1 MDVRITPAQP
11 MPIQEIDVRTDTRD
25 ILAHSRKH
33 SEKAGYAD
41 WLIVDIDA
49 HHTETVSWGEV
60 VKFIDDPV
68 LRDQADTYHRDR
80 VGAPPYGLNGDLAL
94 RYQDVGGR
102 IPHQA
107 ARSEKIDE
115 SELKEAGH
123 RDLVLAKR
131 AYEAMGIDVQV
142 VFPTPMLFLGMHP
155 QFDMEAILGK
165 AYNRWQVENILKKDP
180 KLKTMM
186 FLPFN
191 DPESALETIEEFGD
205 APGCVGFMVTS
216 VRYKAVH
223 HNHYM
228 KVYRALEERGMPL
241 GFHAGYYWQD
251 PFMMQI
257 NRFGSMHALS
267 FVWCNV
273 VHMTNWIMNGLP
285 ERFPNLPLVWIESG
299 LAWVPWLMQ
308 RLDNDYKMR
317 TSDAPSLKRLPSE
330 YMREMY
336 YTSQPMEMPDRMDLL
351 EMTFDLINAD
361 TQLLWSSDYPHWDM
375 DVPSV
380 IYDLPFL
387 DEKAKLNILGENARK
402 LYNMDVSD
410 RFPNYQPPV

>member
-1 MDVRITPAQP
+1 MDTGIEPVRENTVREITTYTDSR
-11 MPIQEIDVRTDTRD
+11 DV
-25 ILAHSRKH
+25 LAKARKQ
-33 SEKAGYAD
+33 AD
-41 WLIVDIDA
+41 ERNFDDVFIADIDS
-49 HHTETVSWGEV
+49 HHTETESWREIITY
-60 VKFIDDPV
+60 IDDPV
-68 LRDQADTYHRDR
+68 IQENAREMVFHRS
-80 VGAPPYGLNGDLAL
+80 GTPPYGLNGDLAM

-107 ARSEKIDE
+107 ARGEHVDE
-115 SELKEAGH
+115 SEIKASGGH

-155 QFDMEAILGK
+155 QFDMEAVLGK
-165 AYNRWQVENILKKDP
+165 AYNRWQVENILTKD
-180 KLKTMM
+180 KRLKTMM

-228 KVYRALEERGMPL
+228 KVYRALEERGLPI

-285 ERFPNLPLVWIESG
+285 ERFPGLDVVWIESG

-308 RLDNDYKMR
+308 RLDHTYMMRSSEAPVLKKM
-317 TSDAPSLKRLPSE
+317 PSE
-330 YMREMY
+330 YMKEMY
-336 YTSQPMEMPDRMDLL
+336 YTCQPMETDHPKAL
-351 EMTFDLINAD
+351 ELTFEMINAR
-361 TQLLWSSDYPHWDM
+361 TQLLYASDWPHYDF
-375 DVPSV
+375 DTPSV
-380 IYDLPFL
+380 IWDLPFL
-387 DEKAKLNILGENARK
+387 DEQAKRNILGLNAKRIF
-402 LYNMDVSD
+402 DFD
-410 RFPNYQPPV
+410 R

>member
-1 MDVRITPAQP
+1 MDTGIEPVRENTVREITTYTDSR
-11 MPIQEIDVRTDTRD
+11 DV
-25 ILAHSRKH
+25 LAKARKQ
-33 SEKAGYAD
+33 AD
-41 WLIVDIDA
+41 ERNFDDVFIVDIDS
-49 HHTETVSWGEV
+49 HHTETESWREIIAY
-60 VKFIDDPV
+60 IDDPV
-68 LRDQADTYHRDR
+68 IRENAREMVFHRS
-80 VGAPPYGLNGDLAL
+80 GTPPYGLNGDLAM

-107 ARSEKIDE
+107 ARGEHVEE
-115 SELKEAGH
+115 SEIKAAGGH

-131 AYEAMGIDVQV
+131 AYEAMGIDVQI

-155 QFDMEAILGK
+155 QFDMEAVLGK
-165 AYNRWQVENILKKDP
+165 AYNRWQVDNILTKD
-180 KLKTMM
+180 KRLKTMM

-228 KVYRALEERGMPL
+228 KVYRALEERGLPI

-285 ERFPNLPLVWIESG
+285 ERFPGLNVVWIESG

-308 RLDNDYKMR
+308 RLDHTHLMRSSEAPVLKKM
-317 TSDAPSLKRLPSE
+317 PSE
-330 YMREMY
+330 YMKEMY
-336 YTSQPMEMPDRMDLL
+336 YTCQPMETDHPKAL
-351 EMTFDLINAD
+351 ELTFEMINAQ
-361 TQLLWSSDYPHWDM
+361 TQLLYASDWPHYDF
-375 DVPSV
+375 DTPSV
-380 IYDLPFL
+380 IWDLPFL
-387 DEKAKLNILGENARK
+387 DEQVKRNILGLNAKRIF
-402 LYNMDVSD
+402 DFD
-410 RFPNYQPPV
+410 R

>member
-1 MDVRITPAQP
+1 MV
-11 MPIQEIDVRTDTRD
+11 
-25 ILAHSRKH
+25 
-33 SEKAGYAD
+33 
-41 WLIVDIDA
+41 
-49 HHTETVSWGEV
+49 
-60 VKFIDDPV
+60 F
-68 LRDQADTYHRDR
+68 HRS
-80 VGAPPYGLNGDLAL
+80 GTPPYGLNGDLAM

-107 ARSEKIDE
+107 ARSEKVDE
-115 SELKEAGH
+115 AEIKEAGH

-191 DPESALETIEEFGD
+191 DPEWRWKPLRSSEMRRAVSVSL
-205 APGCVGFMVTS
+205 VTS

-228 KVYRALEERGMPL
+228 KVYRALEERGLPI

-273 VHMTNWIMNGLP
+273 AHDQLGDEWPAGTLP
-285 ERFPNLPLVWIESG
+285 EPASG
-299 LAWVPWLMQ
+299 
-308 RLDNDYKMR
+308 
-317 TSDAPSLKRLPSE
+317 
-330 YMREMY
+330 
-336 YTSQPMEMPDRMDLL
+336 MD
-351 EMTFDLINAD
+351 
-361 TQLLWSSDYPHWDM
+361 
-375 DVPSV
+375 
-380 IYDLPFL
+380 
-387 DEKAKLNILGENARK
+387 
-402 LYNMDVSD
+402 
-410 RFPNYQPPV
+410 

>member
-1 MDVRITPAQP
+1 MDTGIEPVREIPVKEIT
-11 MPIQEIDVRTDTRD
+11 TYSDTRD
-25 ILAHSRKH
+25 ILAKARKQAEERNF
-33 SEKAGYAD
+33 SDVFIA
-41 WLIVDIDA
+41 DIDS
-49 HHTETVSWGEV
+49 HHTETESWREIITY
-60 VKFIDDPV
+60 IDDPV
-68 LRDQADTYHRDR
+68 VRKNAEEMVFHRS
-80 VGAPPYGLNGDLAL
+80 GTPPYGINGDLAM

-107 ARSEKIDE
+107 ARSEKVDADDI
-115 SELKEAGH
+115 AAAGGH

-165 AYNRWQVENILKKDP
+165 AYNRWLVEHILSKDP

-228 KVYRALEERGMPL
+228 KVYKALEERGLPI

-251 PFMMQI
+251 PFMMQV

-285 ERFPNLPLVWIESG
+285 ERFPNLDVVWIESG

-308 RLDNDYKMR
+308 RLDHTYLMR
-317 TSDAPSLKRLPSE
+317 SSEAPLLKKLPSE
-330 YMREMY
+330 YMKEMY
-336 YTSQPMEMPDRMDLL
+336 YTCQPLEADHPKAVELTFEM
-351 EMTFDLINAD
+351 INAK
-361 TQLLWSSDYPHWDM
+361 TQLLYASDWPHYDF
-375 DVPSV
+375 DTPSV
-380 IYDLPFL
+380 IWDLPFL
-387 DEKAKLNILGENARK
+387 DEEAKRNILGLNAKRVF
-402 LYNMDVSD
+402 DFS
-410 RFPNYQPPV
+410 R

>member
-1 MDVRITPAQP
+1 MDTGIEPVRENAVREITTYTDSR
-11 MPIQEIDVRTDTRD
+11 DV
-25 ILAHSRKH
+25 LAKARKQ
-33 SEKAGYAD
+33 AD
-41 WLIVDIDA
+41 ERNFDDVFIVDIDS
-49 HHTETVSWGEV
+49 HHTETESWREIISY
-60 VKFIDDPV
+60 IDDPV
-68 LRDQADTYHRDR
+68 VRENAREMVFHRS
-80 VGAPPYGLNGDLAL
+80 GTPPYGLNGDLAM

-107 ARSEKIDE
+107 ARGEHVDE
-115 SELKEAGH
+115 SEIKAAGGH

-155 QFDMEAILGK
+155 QFDMEAVLGK
-165 AYNRWQVENILKKDP
+165 AYNRWQVDNILTKD
-180 KLKTMM
+180 KRLKTMM

-191 DPESALETIEEFGD
+191 DPESALEAIEEFGD

-228 KVYRALEERGMPL
+228 KVYRALEERGLPL

-285 ERFPNLPLVWIESG
+285 ERFPGLDVVWIESG

-308 RLDNDYKMR
+308 RLDHTHLMRSSEAPALKKM
-317 TSDAPSLKRLPSE
+317 PSE
-330 YMREMY
+330 YMKEMY
-336 YTSQPMEMPDRMDLL
+336 YTCQPMETDHPKAL
-351 EMTFDLINAD
+351 ELTFEMINAR
-361 TQLLWSSDYPHWDM
+361 TQLLYASDWPHYDF
-375 DVPSV
+375 DTPSV
-380 IYDLPFL
+380 IWDLPFL
-387 DEKAKLNILGENARK
+387 DEQGKRNVLGLNAKRIF
-402 LYNMDVSD
+402 DFD
-410 RFPNYQPPV
+410 R